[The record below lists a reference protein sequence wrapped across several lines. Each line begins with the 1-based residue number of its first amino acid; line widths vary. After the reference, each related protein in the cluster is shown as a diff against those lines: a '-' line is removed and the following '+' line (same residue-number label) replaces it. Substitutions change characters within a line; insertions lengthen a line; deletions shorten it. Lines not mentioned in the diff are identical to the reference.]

1 MESELIGYFLP
12 EKLLEFFK
20 IERFEE
26 LGEVTTRKMC
36 FYIYLEERNVIPMG
50 YESSMYE
57 SKGFYPATT
66 VQDFPIRGKSVY
78 LIIKRRRWR
87 YKERKNEVISNDYSL
102 IAEGSKFTKE
112 LSDFLKATGRYP

>member
-1 MESELIGYFLP
+1 MVLESELIGHFLP

-20 IERFEE
+20 IEKFEE

-66 VQDFPIRGKSVY
+66 HRRQAKKRILSMKPLHFRGLYDFHINSVLEFVHVLLCY
-78 LIIKRRRWR
+78 QMSIFH
-87 YKERKNEVISNDYSL
+87 KNGY
-102 IAEGSKFTKE
+102 
-112 LSDFLKATGRYP
+112 